1 MKINKK
7 QLPMRLIE
15 VVQKQKYKSD
25 FGPEVRNLKKIPI
38 GEDFLTTE
46 QSNIWYN
53 VDDVICVFIDM
64 KSSTKLSKFWESIYT
79 RHEMTKV
86 YTLFTGTATRF
97 LHLLGASYIDIK
109 GDGVFGL
116 FNSDQP
122 HRALAAAVSFKTF
135 ADTIFYHDVV
145 KVVKN
150 DVSTGARIGIHQS
163 SLLASKIGLR
173 KNSNRTNKHNE
184 VWIGDAVNFSSKLSG
199 LSNEGE
205 IHISEKFFKKITEES
220 ALRSCGCDTGLLG
233 SSKRGHDVWKEVK
246 LPKKERD
253 LLGRVYKTEYCFCVK
268 HGESTYRALINA
280 DADSAFSPSTADAV

>member
-1 MKINKK
+1 MRINKK
-7 QLPMRLIE
+7 QLPISLIE
-15 VVQKQKYKSD
+15 VVHQQKYKSD
-25 FGPEVRNLKKIPI
+25 FGPEIKNLQKIPV

-64 KSSTKLSKFWESIYT
+64 KSSTKLSRFWESIYT
-79 RHEMTKV
+79 KHEMTKV

-97 LHLLGASYIDIK
+97 LHKLGASYIDIK

-173 KNSNRTNKHNE
+173 KDSSRTNKHNE

-205 IHISEKFFKKITEES
+205 IHISADFFKRIKEER
-220 ALRSCGCDTGLLG
+220 ALKSCGCDAGLLS
-233 SSKRGHDVWKEVK
+233 SSKRGHEVWKEVK
-246 LPKKERD
+246 LPKKEKN

-268 HGESTYRALINA
+268 HGETTYRALINA
-280 DADSAFSPSTADAV
+280 DAYSVPNSSTADAV